1 MSLFGKIHYVLRNY
15 SMSKRFLIA
24 VIFLAFSFANYSFA
38 DIPKLNK
45 LIENKGYLEA
55 KKIVDQLIDSDK
67 DNPQLLFLNG
77 VLLSELGQTDDAINV
92 FESLTKSHPALPEPY
107 NNLAVLYAQNGDFDL
122 AKIALEKSIK
132 THPSYATAHI
142 NLGDL
147 YTRMAS
153 ESYNQALQIDK
164 SNKNAKTK
172 LSLIKKLFNFQ
183 PINKNIAL
191 TDDISQK
198 PQSFQEIKD
207 IEVSVNEKIFVMID
221 NWKNAWMNQNFD
233 QYIGYYS
240 TNFKNNKGMDLEQ
253 WKQFRKPR
261 VINKPSINLKLENI
275 EISKNNNL
283 FSVSFT
289 QIYQSGS
296 IDSTTKKTLLIE
308 LVDNQLKIVNEI
320 S

>member
-1 MSLFGKIHYVLRNY
+1 
-15 SMSKRFLIA
+15 MSKRFLIA
-24 VIFLAFSFANYSFA
+24 VLLFVFTFSHYSFA
-38 DIPKLNK
+38 DISKLNK
-45 LIENKGYLEA
+45 LIEEKDYLAA
-55 KKIVDQLIDSDK
+55 KKIVEQLLNSDK
-67 DNPQLLFLNG
+67 ENPQLLFIDG
-77 VLLSELGQTDDAINV
+77 VLLSELGEIDEAINV
-92 FESLTKSHPALPEPY
+92 FVSLTKSHPALPEPY
-107 NNLAVLYAQNGDFDL
+107 NNLAVLYAQNGNFDL

-172 LSLIKKLFNFQ
+172 LSLIKELFNFQ
-183 PINKNIAL
+183 PINKNIVL
-191 TDDISQK
+191 TEDSEQKSQ
-198 PQSFQEIKD
+198 SLNEIKN
-207 IEVSVNEKIFVMID
+207 IEKIINEKIFVMID
-221 NWKNAWMNQNFD
+221 NWKNAWMSQNFD

-240 TNFKNNKGMDLEQ
+240 DNFKNNKGMDLEK

-275 EISKNNNL
+275 EISKNKNL
-283 FSVSFT
+283 YSVSFT
-289 QIYQSGS
+289 QIYQSGD

-308 LVDNQLKIVNEI
+308 LIDDQLKIVNEI